1 VKSRRKSWNSTI
13 NSLLLLTSIAAI
25 SFMGVSYAIFTNNVE
40 ITTSISTAKIILY
53 FAVNIILKISMET
66 ATLL

>member
-1 VKSRRKSWNSTI
+1 MKSRRKSWNSTI